1 MKPTD
6 SPPPKASAGHG
17 PESAGAAGRS
27 QPPSGR
33 YDDGV
38 VHHPHYD
45 AAGHDDFHNEDV
57 AHEHA
62 DVNLRGLVTSGVV
75 LLSVLIGSVV
85 AMYLLLG
92 WFGRSAAA
100 SDPVVSPLA
109 SPSTQMPKTTASPAF
124 SQGAAGPQLLTN
136 EPLALQQTR
145 SEDQRRLHEYA
156 WVNASAGVARIPI
169 DEAKKLIVQR
179 GVPVRQGEAVA
190 PELGT
195 GLPARGE
202 ASGGRVITVPLPEPS
217 GGTPAVPTGQDAQPQ
232 PHGDQPPGQPAPV
245 KPPGGGH

>member
-6 SPPPKASAGHG
+6 PPSPKASAGHG
-17 PESAGAAGRS
+17 PEPPGAAGRS
-27 QPPSGR
+27 HLPAGR

-45 AAGHDDFHNEDV
+45 AAGHDDFHNQDV

-62 DVNLRGLVTSGVV
+62 DVNLRALVVSGVV
-75 LLSVLIGSVV
+75 MVSVVIASVV
-85 AMYLLLG
+85 AMYLLMD

-109 SPSTQMPKTTASPAF
+109 SPSTEMPRATTTPGF

-136 EPLALQQTR
+136 EPMALEQLR
-145 SEDQRRLHEYA
+145 SEDQKRLHEYA
-156 WVNASAGVARIPI
+156 WVNAAAGVARIPI
-169 DEAKKLIVQR
+169 DEAKKLIVER
-179 GVPVRQGEAVA
+179 GLPVRQGESVA
-190 PELGT
+190 PGLGT

-202 ASGGRVITVPLPEPS
+202 ASGGRVITVPLPEPAGGEPAAPS
-217 GGTPAVPTGQDAQPQ
+217 GHDPQPQ
-232 PHGDQPPGQPAPV
+232 DRAPA
-245 KPPGGGH
+245 KPQGGGH